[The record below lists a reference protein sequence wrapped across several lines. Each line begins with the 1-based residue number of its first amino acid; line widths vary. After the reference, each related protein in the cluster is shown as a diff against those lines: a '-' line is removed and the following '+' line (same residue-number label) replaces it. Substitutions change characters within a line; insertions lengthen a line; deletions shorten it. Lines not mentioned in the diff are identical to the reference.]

1 MSLIAIASADWH
13 SYDFK
18 NFDVDG
24 SRLKNTLSA
33 VSFILNERNRLNV
46 PLLFAGDLYHTPK
59 EVGNKVLT
67 DTVDTLQ
74 MGLRNG
80 RQMFAIS
87 GNHDQD
93 QKNGWDYRANTY
105 LKMHWATQKN
115 FVLLDYME
123 QGAPIGPDIMVQG
136 IPYMNSEDEIKKAVD
151 AYRKKANQQ
160 PTKFKIL
167 LMHGDVA
174 GCKDHNEHEMY
185 DGKLFKNGVDN
196 FFAGWDL
203 VLYGHIHRPQKI
215 TKKVYMLG
223 SPIHQISSD
232 KGEMGYWKIFND
244 QEPKFVGLAD
254 YPMFV
259 HLREGQEAPKDSI
272 HYYIPFEKEAEIA
285 DMEKGDFNMNVS
297 RTKMARR
304 WMKAV
309 GIKSKAK
316 RKELIH
322 ILNSIE

>member
-1 MSLIAIASADWH
+1 MSLIAIATSDWH
-13 SYDFK
+13 SYEFK

-24 SRLKNTLSA
+24 SRLKNTLA
-33 VSFILNERNRLNV
+33 AGKEIMNAATKHDV
-46 PLLFAGDLYHTPK
+46 PILFAGDLYHTPK
-59 EVGNKVLT
+59 ELGNKVLT
-67 DTVDTLQ
+67 DTIDLFQ
-74 MGLRNG
+74 MDLKTR
-80 RQMFAIS
+80 MFAIS

-93 QKNGWDYRANTY
+93 QKNGFEYKANTY
-105 LKMHWATQKN
+105 LKMHWATNKL
-115 FVLLDYME
+115 FTLIDYQPGIPYRDDFLI
-123 QGAPIGPDIMVQG
+123 QGV
-136 IPYMNSEDEIKKAVD
+136 PYMNSEDEIKKAVD
-151 AYRKKANQQ
+151 ALRRKAEVSKL
-160 PTKFKIL
+160 FKIL

-196 FFAGWDL
+196 FFKPWDL
-203 VLYGHIHRPQKI
+203 VLYGHIHRPQQI

-232 KGEMGYWKIFND
+232 KGEMGYWQIYND
-244 QEPKFVGLAD
+244 RDPKFVGLAD
-254 YPMFV
+254 YPKFI
-259 HLREGQEAPKDSI
+259 HLGKDETPPVGGKD
-272 HYYIPFEKEAEIA
+272 YYIPFEKEAEIA
-285 DMEKGDFNMNVS
+285 ELEKGDFNMNVS